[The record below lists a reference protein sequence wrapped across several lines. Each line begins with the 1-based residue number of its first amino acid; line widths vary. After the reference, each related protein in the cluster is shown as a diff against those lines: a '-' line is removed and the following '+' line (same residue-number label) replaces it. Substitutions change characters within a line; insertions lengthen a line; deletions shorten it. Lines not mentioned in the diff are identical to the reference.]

1 MKKFLNEFKEF
12 ALRGNVI
19 DMAVGIIIGAAF
31 KSIVDS
37 LVKDLITPLL
47 GLLGGMDFSEFKLN
61 VPSLINGSTV
71 SIHYGSF
78 ITAIINFLIMAV
90 VIFCMIKGINSLKKI
105 KIRKKQDET
114 IEKAKEAPTTKECP
128 YCKSKI
134 AIAATRCPHCTSQLN

>member
-37 LVKDLITPLL
+37 LVKDLVTPLL
-47 GLLGGMDFSEFKLN
+47 GIFGGMDFSDLKFE
-61 VPSLINGSTV
+61 VPSLINGS
-71 SIHYGSF
+71 SISIRYGSF
-78 ITAIINFLIMAV
+78 ITAIINFLIMAII
-90 VIFCMIKGINSLKKI
+90 IFCMIKGINSLKKI
-105 KIRKKQDET
+105 KLLRKQEET
-114 IEKAKEAPTTKECP
+114 VEKTKEAPTTKECP

-134 AIAATRCPHCTSQLN
+134 SIAATRCPHCTSQLN